1 MKPKPGETPLMHKR
15 RMYRIGFYVLIS
27 LIVLEILDFVTAR
40 LTNGSVLLLLVL
52 AAINAAVIMQY
63 FMHIGEL
70 FAPEEE
76 MH

>member
-1 MKPKPGETPLMHKR
+1 MKPLETPMMRKR
-15 RMYRIGFYVLIS
+15 RVQRIGLYVLIA
-27 LIVLEILDFVTAR
+27 LIILEILDFVTAQ

-52 AAINAAVIMQY
+52 AAINAAVIAQY

-76 MH
+76 TH

>member
-1 MKPKPGETPLMHKR
+1 MKPPETPMMRKR
-15 RMYRIGFYVLIS
+15 RVQRIGLYVLIA
-27 LIVLEILDFVTAR
+27 LVVFEILDFVTAR

-52 AAINAAVIMQY
+52 AAINAAVIVQY

-76 MH
+76 TH